1 MSPIK
6 CKKLAAITT
15 ASFFIDSL
23 QQERVARLP
32 SHPMTFV
39 FAAIAS
45 PMSPSPSTGRE
56 NGASRRSIAKN
67 RHANDNRK
75 AGSRRKSLQRRQRA
89 PMSRMAR
96 LFSRR
101 THSGSSTANAT
112 NRRTCDRGRIPQP
125 SRTRLWPFWGRHS
138 FPQHRPHGVAEC
150 QREAHG
156 RMRG

>member
-101 THSGSSTANAT
+101 THLGSSTANAK

-125 SRTRLWPFWGRHS
+125 NRTRLWPSADRRS
-138 FPQHRPHGVAEC
+138 FPQHRQRGAAEYRPGAHDRTHG
-150 QREAHG
+150 
-156 RMRG
+156 